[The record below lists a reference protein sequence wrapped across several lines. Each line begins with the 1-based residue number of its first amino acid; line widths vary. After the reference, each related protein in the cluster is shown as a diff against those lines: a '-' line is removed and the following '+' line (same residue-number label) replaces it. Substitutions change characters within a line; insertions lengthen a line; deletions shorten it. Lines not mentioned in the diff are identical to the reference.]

1 MQDHQYLAVSGFLFL
16 RFLVPAILSPKLFA
30 LRDHHADAKTSRTL
44 TLLAKA
50 IQSMGN
56 LGLQIG
62 SGKEQWMEPLH
73 PLIIESVQQI
83 KKFIDEVVDVEMNN
97 GGESTYVS
105 MSVLASSLSCRVL
118 RDGPAAQRLPPV
130 H

>member
-1 MQDHQYLAVSGFLFL
+1 MQ
-16 RFLVPAILSPKLFA
+16 
-30 LRDHHADAKTSRTL
+30 
-44 TLLAKA
+44 A

-97 GGESTYVS
+97 GGKS
-105 MSVLASSLSCRVL
+105 MRFTWNY
-118 RDGPAAQRLPPV
+118 
-130 H
+130 